1 MSYIIIKMETAALT
15 YTPFQSLKEFLEK
28 NRVRLKPKETA
39 GKKVETKS
47 DEEIFQD
54 AMSDVRE
61 IKEYRKLQAKK
72 PPKIKRIRIPQDDSL
87 DLLKQIIDGRRK
99 ITLSDT
105 AEYIE
110 WVHPR
115 IRKDVARRLH
125 GGNFSVQDYIDLH
138 GMNLPEAEAALK
150 FFLTEAA
157 RKGLF
162 CVKVIHGRGL
172 RSPRGP
178 VLKKAMV
185 RWLHTSFSRWISAY
199 STAKDCDGGLGATYI
214 ILKSR

>member
-1 MSYIIIKMETAALT
+1 MEIAALT
-15 YTPFQSLKEFLEK
+15 YAPFQSLKEVLEK
-28 NRVRLKPKETA
+28 NRFPLTREKPVK
-39 GKKVETKS
+39 TKS
-47 DEEIFQD
+47 DEEIFRD

-61 IKEYRKLQAKK
+61 IKEFRALPVKK
-72 PPKIKRIRIPQDDSL
+72 PPKTKRISRQKDNSL
-87 DLLKQIIDGRRK
+87 DLLKQIIDGRKK

-110 WVHPR
+110 WVRPR
-115 IRKDVARRLH
+115 IRKDVARKLH
-125 GGNFSVQDYIDLH
+125 AGSFSVQDYIDLH
-138 GMNLPEAEAALK
+138 GMNLIEAEEALE
-150 FFLTEAA
+150 FFLNDAA
-157 RKGLF
+157 KKRLF

-178 VLKKAMV
+178 VLKEAMV
-185 RWLHTSFSRWISAY
+185 RWLHTSFSKWILAY

>member
-1 MSYIIIKMETAALT
+1 MKIAALT
-15 YTPFQSLKEFLEK
+15 YAPFQRLKEVLEK
-28 NRVRLKPKETA
+28 NKFHLTRERP
-39 GKKVETKS
+39 VETRS
-47 DEEIFQD
+47 DAEIFRD

-61 IKEYRKLQAKK
+61 IKEFRELPVKK
-72 PPKIKRIRIPQDDSL
+72 PPKRKRIPIQKDNTL
-87 DLLKQIIDGRRK
+87 DLLKQIIDGRK
-99 ITLSDT
+99 SITLSDT

-115 IRKDVARRLH
+115 VRKDVARKLH

-138 GMNLPEAEAALK
+138 GMNLIEAEEALK
-150 FFLTEAA
+150 FFFTDAA
-157 RKGLF
+157 KKHLF

-178 VLKKAMV
+178 VLKEAMV
-185 RWLHTSFSRWISAY
+185 RWLHTSFSKWILAY

>member
-1 MSYIIIKMETAALT
+1 MAYS
-15 YTPFQSLKEFLEK
+15 PFQKLKEVLEK
-28 NRVRLKPKETA
+28 HNFPLVPEARERE
-39 GKKVETKS
+39 KS
-47 DEEIFQD
+47 DEEMFRD

-61 IKEYRKLQAKK
+61 IREFRELRVKG
-72 PPKIKRIRIPQDDSL
+72 PPKNRRISMSKDNSL
-87 DLLKQIIDGRRK
+87 DLLQQIIDGRKK

-115 IRKDVARRLH
+115 IRKDVARKLH
-125 GGNFSVQDYIDLH
+125 EGNFAVQDYIDLH
-138 GMNLPEAEAALK
+138 GMNLVEAEEALE
-150 FFLTEAA
+150 FFLNDAA
-157 RKGLF
+157 KKRLF

-172 RSPRGP
+172 RSPGGP

-185 RWLHTSFSRWISAY
+185 RWLHTSFSKWILAY
-199 STAKDCDGGLGATYI
+199 STARDCDGGLGATYI